1 MAAPAK
7 QTSRWGNFLSQAV
20 AGVESRL
27 DNILAEGVEE
37 QAQIQAQQAGQKKAG
52 TAALSVPPAKTD
64 GGVPKTA
71 SAGNRANDRLQERL
85 ARAIA
90 AKNSAQKPEPPD
102 SLALSSGVPSRA
114 ASPAT
119 VSSSPRQS
127 IDAPAPVSH
136 IESKDVAQETVPE
149 VTVDTG
155 DLKAAQLDAPS
166 IAVQPGTPIFE
177 SVQEVKAQ
185 QVPNGP
191 VLTSEAE
198 ASPRPSADSTRSS
211 IPRDSIDSAIQPSLQ
226 PSVDLPSGER
236 PDLGLLGT
244 KTPAEYEVALK
255 QLQSD
260 YETSELQR
268 QEEVHGYIE
277 RIDALQSKLQYLAK
291 EGAEAARKASGS
303 APSGSLEKKLAD
315 KEEQIALLLE
325 EGQKLS
331 KRELNQLTTIKKLRA
346 KIQEDSKLVEEAKN
360 KQEVAE
366 RDVAIVTERWKRAE
380 TFEKGLN
387 EKQKEN
393 QLLQKEIDT
402 LKSANQLKDSALIE
416 LEAEL
421 DEAIA
426 QGKEVE
432 MKAANEALEAEK
444 KRAAELEDDIANLKI
459 ENKLVADRAQAQI
472 KELREKMEKD
482 LEKARMTKLE
492 MQTEQQMLESKLEVM
507 RARAEEVS
515 SGATGDA
522 QAKLLRQIETLQSQ
536 YSVASE
542 NWQGIEA
549 SLLARASN
557 LEKERDEAT
566 RREADIRK
574 KAREVTLKAKRN
586 EDELEESRSKM
597 PSFQQELAEHKA
609 KLDTLQQRAEAAEA
623 ALIEAKAS
631 FEQEKQAWKSEMQN
645 RIEEERQKLQ
655 EEAQTSAPY
664 SYRAESP
671 ASTRRGLTSEYLG
684 LQNLQM
690 RRTSGRSVNNDMPP
704 TSGFPARR
712 SSRQPLGKSS
722 GNGTPIRQDSSQS
735 LITTKETQNHND
747 NHNPNGETTDSP
759 SINTENDDF
768 FEQTTSPS
776 SPHQTINDMIS
787 VSTAGAGPSVQLVER
802 MSSAVRRLESE
813 KVATKEDLAR
823 LAAQRDE
830 ARAEIVALMKEV
842 EQKREL
848 DKVKAELESQIDVL
862 GKRYEI
868 TLEMLGEKSER
879 VDELMGDVQ
888 DLKAMYRELVET
900 TLK

>member
-1 MAAPAK
+1 MAAPPK
-7 QTSRWGNFLSQAV
+7 QTSRWGNFLQQAV

-37 QAQIQAQQAGQKKAG
+37 QAQIQAQQAGQKKSG
-52 TAALSVPPAKTD
+52 TAALSASPSKTD
-64 GGVPKTA
+64 GGVSRTA
-71 SAGNRANDRLQERL
+71 STGNRANDRLQERL

-90 AKNSAQKPEPPD
+90 AKNSAQKPERPD
-102 SLALSSGVPSRA
+102 SLALSSGVPSRTG
-114 ASPAT
+114 SPAT

-127 IDAPAPVSH
+127 IDAPVPAQKL
-136 IESKDVAQETVPE
+136 EDKDVGQDTISQPSVEDDSGSKAEQ
-149 VTVDTG
+149 VDP
-155 DLKAAQLDAPS
+155 PS
-166 IAVQPGTPIFE
+166 IAVQPGSPVVEPIAE
-177 SVQEVKAQ
+177 VQQ
-185 QVPNGP
+185 QPNGL
-191 VLTSEAE
+191 VLVSEAE
-198 ASPRPSADSTRSS
+198 ASPRPSAESTRSS
-211 IPRDSIDSAIQPSLQ
+211 IPRGSIDSARQPSLR
-226 PSVDLPSGER
+226 PSMEIPSAER
-236 PDLGLLGT
+236 PDLGSLGA
-244 KTPAEYEVALK
+244 KTPAEYEAALK

-315 KEEQIALLLE
+315 KEEQVALLME

-331 KRELNQLTTIKKLRA
+331 KKELNQLTTIKKLRA
-346 KIQEDSKLVEEAKN
+346 KIQEDSKLIEEAKR

-366 RDVAIVTERWKRAE
+366 RDVTIVTERWKRAE
-380 TFEKGLN
+380 TFEKRLN
-387 EKQKEN
+387 DKQKEN
-393 QLLQKEIDT
+393 QQLQKEIET
-402 LKSANQLKDSALIE
+402 LKSANELKDAALVE

-421 DEAIA
+421 DEAVA
-426 QGKEVE
+426 QGKQAE
-432 MKAANEALEAEK
+432 MKIANEALEAEK

-459 ENKLVADRAQAQI
+459 EKNLVADRAQAQI

-482 LEKARMTKLE
+482 LEKARMTELE
-492 MQTEQQMLESKLEVM
+492 MKSEQQMLESKLEVM

-522 QAKLLRQIETLQSQ
+522 QAKLLRQIETLQTQ
-536 YSVASE
+536 YAVASE
-542 NWQGIEA
+542 NWQGIET
-549 SLLARASN
+549 SLLARATN

-566 RREADIRK
+566 KREADIRK

-623 ALIEAKAS
+623 ALIEARAS

-655 EEAQTSAPY
+655 EEAQNSGSY

-671 ASTRRGLTSEYLG
+671 VASSRRGLTSEYLG
-684 LQNLQM
+684 LQNLQI
-690 RRTSGRSVNNDMPP
+690 RRASARSINNDTTP
-704 TSGFPARR
+704 TATAGFLARR
-712 SSRQPLGKSS
+712 PSTQPLGKSS
-722 GNGTPIRQDSSQS
+722 GNGTPTRQDSLQS
-735 LITTKETQNHND
+735 LVTKESQNHNH
-747 NHNPNGETTDSP
+747 NHNGADSP
-759 SINTENDDF
+759 SIHTDHDDF
-768 FEQTTSPS
+768 FDQTS
-776 SPHQTINDMIS
+776 SPHQTINDLIS
-787 VSTAGAGPSVQLVER
+787 VSTAAAGPSVQLVER

-823 LAAQRDE
+823 LSAQRDE
-830 ARAEIVALMKEV
+830 ARAEIVALMREV
-842 EQKREL
+842 ELKREVEKK
-848 DKVKAELESQIDVL
+848 KVELESENEAL
-862 GKRYEI
+862 MRRYET

-879 VDELMGDVQ
+879 VDELMSDVQ
-888 DLKAMYRELVET
+888 DLKAMYRELVES